1 MIFDYDLSEKIKMFA
16 KILFLLSIIVFAMMK
31 LLVKLFI
38 IELFA
43 QSNIFKQVYTSF
55 TVTWNF
61 LLTLLSIV

>member
-16 KILFLLSIIVFAMMK
+16 KILFLLSIIVFDMMK

-38 IELFA
+38 IEIFA

-55 TVTWNF
+55 TVT
-61 LLTLLSIV
+61 

>member
-55 TVTWNF
+55 TVTWIF
-61 LLTLLSIV
+61 Y